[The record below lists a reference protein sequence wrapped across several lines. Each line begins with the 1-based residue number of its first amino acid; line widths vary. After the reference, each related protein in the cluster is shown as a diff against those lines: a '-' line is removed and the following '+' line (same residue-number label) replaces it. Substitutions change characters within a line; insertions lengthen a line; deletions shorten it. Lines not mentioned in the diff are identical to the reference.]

1 MLLEPLQTAGPLGST
16 DITLLLRYYGPLRHP
31 LAGPRLPGVAG
42 YTVPFSAD
50 FATGR
55 GGLLQLLGASLP
67 SCCRCNPARVSRPI
81 SQSANDPCCLRLMK
95 KGSASG
101 IPFRGYVCV
110 HSLRP
115 DDSLTILS
123 MASSIG
129 FQDSVSFLLTIQ
141 ATGLLTFTLVG
152 LSPTEIRQ
160 PSLDTPTCRFIP
172 AHLLSSI
179 ARLRF
184 AGRFPSSGGRKLSV
198 NRFLRERFRTG
209 LEGPDKANYQHPGWA
224 KLDDRSGPGRTIK
237 LTAATLSKTASVS
250 TS

>member
-1 MLLEPLQTAGPLGST
+1 VLLEPLQTAGPLRST
-16 DITLLLRYYGPLRHP
+16 DITLLRRYYGPLRHP

-81 SQSANDPCCLRLMK
+81 SQSANDPCCLRPMK
-95 KGSASG
+95 KGSAPG

-110 HSLRP
+110 DSLRP
-115 DDSLTILS
+115 DDSLTILA

-129 FQDSVSFLLTIQ
+129 SRDSVSFLLTIQ

-152 LSPTEIRQ
+152 LPPTEIRQ

-172 AHLLSSI
+172 AHPQVGLEPPALRLTRDALRAAGKARHGWDPGCAENRGILAREAGMVGFLGGQKQREFDLLSG
-179 ARLRF
+179 A
-184 AGRFPSSGGRKLSV
+184 
-198 NRFLRERFRTG
+198 
-209 LEGPDKANYQHPGWA
+209 W
-224 KLDDRSGPGRTIK
+224 
-237 LTAATLSKTASVS
+237 AATCV
-250 TS
+250 